1 MQQQKALNFH
11 TLQSL
16 HTSHQTVL
24 SDIVGGVLG
33 RNFKYSGEELGVV
46 IKYVSD
52 FVGDILCDKNDGNII
67 AGNERLERSFNVLL
81 LGSGIY
87 NEEIGVSL
95 LTEITNTS
103 EEKTGDSILIS
114 NYGKNVTTLLLLY
127 PQLSSLHFTFL
138 NN

>member
-103 EEKTGDSILIS
+103 EEKTGDSILQI
-114 NYGKNVTTLLLLY
+114 NK
-127 PQLSSLHFTFL
+127 
-138 NN
+138 